1 LAESKSIF
9 DKKIMDHIEIK
20 SLKEVGDEYK
30 ERLKVINKKYK
41 AVTGISSGFHKLDAI
56 TNGFQPS
63 NLILI
68 GAVAGM
74 GKTAFALSL
83 INKMTLENQY
93 SIAFFSLE
101 LTAQQLMMRIIR
113 QQTNISFEKFRLGL
127 LDENEMELVSQKMQ
141 ELEDVP
147 LFFIDYPFLTV
158 DNIEEK
164 IYELLCPNYRVD
176 IIMIDALHLLASNR
190 KDKVGKVL
198 NKRELAKI
206 SFDLKQ
212 LAERLNI
219 TIIVFVDVKENIYR
233 RGSNKQ
239 PLLSDIRKDAPIDK
253 YADLILLLYRPEY
266 YKIDEWDDDDSS
278 PTAGEAEIIV
288 AKNNYG
294 GLGNARLKFTGHLGE
309 FDNFPN
315 L

>member
-1 LAESKSIF
+1 
-9 DKKIMDHIEIK
+9 MDQIEIK
-20 SLKEVGDEYK
+20 SLKEVGDEFK
-30 ERLKVINKKYK
+30 ERLKIITKKEK
-41 AVTGISSGFHKLDAI
+41 GVTGISSGFHKLDAI

-63 NLILI
+63 NLILL
-68 GAVAGM
+68 GGVTGM
-74 GKTAFALSL
+74 GKNAFALSL

-93 SIAFFSLE
+93 SIVFFSLK
-101 LTAQQLMMRIIR
+101 LSAQQLMMRIIR

-127 LDENEMELVSQKMQ
+127 LDENEMELVSQKIQ

-198 NKRELAKI
+198 NERELAKI
-206 SFDLKQ
+206 SYDLKQ

-294 GLGNARLKFTGHLGE
+294 CLGNARLKFTGHLGE
-309 FDNFPN
+309 FDNLPICANIDDDLPF
-315 L
+315 